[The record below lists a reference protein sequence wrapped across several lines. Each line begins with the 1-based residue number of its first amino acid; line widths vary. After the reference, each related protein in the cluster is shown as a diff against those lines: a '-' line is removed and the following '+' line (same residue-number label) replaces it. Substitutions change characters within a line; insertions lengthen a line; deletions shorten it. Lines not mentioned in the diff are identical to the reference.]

1 MINRIKQ
8 SLMLAFVIALALSSA
23 GAALAQTTA
32 FTYQGRLTDNSN
44 PANGIYDLT
53 FKLFDSATVGSGAQQ
68 GATLSLTNV
77 EVTNGTFSVQ
87 LDFGACASCF
97 DGADRFLEISIK
109 PSGGGAFTTLEPR
122 QALTA
127 APYAIK
133 SLSAATADGLS
144 VTCVNCVTGNQ
155 IASVNGSAVSG
166 AIPVASVPA
175 GSADYIQNS
184 SNLQASSNF
193 NISGTGAANI
203 LSAVTQY
210 NIGSNRILSNAGTNN
225 LFAGVGAGTATT
237 GSNNAFFGQ
246 GAGSANVTGS
256 QNSAFGA
263 GANISFGVITNATA
277 IGANAFVTASNS
289 LVLGSI
295 IGLNGATA
303 SPNVGIGISAPQ
315 FKLHVIDQSNA
326 GLRVQTDRTGGTVAS
341 FGGFGQFRIDA
352 VGVVGGRLTITE
364 SGEVGLGVAAPAYK
378 LHVVDDRFGL
388 GLRVQ
393 TSGLGG
399 VVASFGG
406 AGDFR
411 IDANGIDGGRF
422 TVKESGFVGIGTNE
436 PSDKLD
442 VNGLIRFNA
451 LGAAGNT
458 SLCRNSM
465 NQISACS
472 SSLRYKTN
480 IANLHSGLN
489 LINRLRPVTFD
500 WKESKAHDLGLVAEE
515 VAEVEPL
522 LVTHNDKGQIEGVKY
537 DRISA
542 VLINAI
548 KEQQAQIEAM
558 RKENLEMKARLAS
571 LERSVLR
578 SPQAVTISGNRQ

>member
-1 MINRIKQ
+1 M
-8 SLMLAFVIALALSSA
+8 
-23 GAALAQTTA
+23 
-32 FTYQGRLTDNSN
+32 
-44 PANGIYDLT
+44 
-53 FKLFDSATVGSGAQQ
+53 
-68 GATLSLTNV
+68 
-77 EVTNGTFSVQ
+77 
-87 LDFGACASCF
+87 
-97 DGADRFLEISIK
+97 
-109 PSGGGAFTTLEPR
+109 
-122 QALTA
+122 
-127 APYAIK
+127 
-133 SLSAATADGLS
+133 
-144 VTCVNCVTGNQ
+144 
-155 IASVNGSAVSG
+155 
-166 AIPVASVPA
+166 
-175 GSADYIQNS
+175 
-184 SNLQASSNF
+184 
-193 NISGTGAANI
+193 
-203 LSAVTQY
+203 
-210 NIGSNRILSNAGTNN
+210 
-225 LFAGVGAGTATT
+225 
-237 GSNNAFFGQ
+237 
-246 GAGSANVTGS
+246 
-256 QNSAFGA
+256 
-263 GANISFGVITNATA
+263 
-277 IGANAFVTASNS
+277 
-289 LVLGSI
+289 
-295 IGLNGATA
+295 
-303 SPNVGIGISAPQ
+303 
-315 FKLHVIDQSNA
+315 
-326 GLRVQTDRTGGTVAS
+326 AS